1 MPRITSFPGVGG
13 GAGGPGVGGGVG
25 GPGVGAGVGGDGDVQ
40 SMIFPRGQLWKCFE
54 ADGHVDPSWQH

>member
-13 GAGGPGVGGGVG
+13 GVGGPGVGGGVG

-40 SMIFPRGQLWKCFE
+40 SMVFGRGQPLKSLA